1 MEIFY
6 GFLITYIG
14 MLFVS
19 FGFLLSERIPKKQ
32 TLLGHSQCESC
43 QKPLN
48 LIDVLPLIG
57 YIKNRGKCSSCGYKI
72 PVKYPLVELF
82 GGLSFLMIYLIY
94 DFSYEFFSVSIFL
107 IVMLIETMSDVKR
120 KIVIDR
126 IWMIGLVPLII
137 ISILNQSFLIHLTS
151 ALIMFVLLYVIAL
164 TGKLML
170 KKDALGGGDIKL
182 YLFVGF
188 FLTWQQSLLS
198 LFFASL
204 FGFIYGK
211 IFIRN
216 DHQYIPLVPFIM
228 IGAFI
233 AYLWGDGL
241 INWYIN
247 LLRM

>member
-6 GFLITYIG
+6 GFLVTYIG
-14 MLFVS
+14 MLLVS
-19 FGFLLSERIPKKQ
+19 FGFVLSERIPTRQ
-32 TLLGHSQCESC
+32 TLLGHSYCESC
-43 QKPLN
+43 KKPLN
-48 LIDVLPLIG
+48 LVDVLPLIG
-57 YIKNRGKCSSCGYKI
+57 YIKNRGKCLSCGYKI
-72 PVKYPLVELF
+72 PIKYPLFELF

-94 DFSYEFFSVSIFL
+94 GFSYEFFSVSIFL

-151 ALIMFVLLYVIAL
+151 ALIMFVLLYLIAL
-164 TGKLML
+164 TGKLIL

-188 FLTWQQSLLS
+188 FLTWQQALLS

-204 FGFIYGK
+204 IGFIYGK

-233 AYLWGDGL
+233 AYFWGDGL